1 MIIIVKML
9 LDNFKFAFKTR
20 KAWWYTATSRSRA
33 RFARTT
39 LGSFWLG
46 FSNLLSI
53 GTLGVVYG
61 TVFSVDDFTSYF
73 IYLGFGLVI
82 WNTISSS
89 ISNSPQL
96 LAHNSSNIKN
106 MNLKPIF
113 YTLEEWSF
121 QLQTFIQSFILV
133 FFVFLFLKSSL
144 LVNLITY
151 SWIPFFNLFVFIY
164 WFPVIICLISI
175 RFNDIAQLVPIVLQ
189 LVFLTSP
196 ILYTR
201 ESLGSLSWITNL
213 NFIYQI
219 LDPLR
224 ISIIEGSIN
233 YKDSLLILV
242 VNFAGLFLTIKLLN
256 HESKRLPF
264 LV

>member
-53 GTLGVVYG
+53 GTLGIVYG
-61 TVFSVDDFTSYF
+61 TVFSVEDFRSYF

-89 ISNSPQL
+89 ISNAPNL
-96 LAHNSSNIKN
+96 FAHNSSNIKN

-133 FFVFLFLKSSL
+133 FIVFLFLKF
-144 LVNLITY
+144 NLINNLLIY
-151 SWIPFFNLFVFIY
+151 SWLPFLNLFVFIY
-164 WFPVIICLISI
+164 WFPVIICLISV
-175 RFNDIAQLVPIVLQ
+175 RFTDIAQLVPIVLQ

-196 ILYTR
+196 ILYR
-201 ESLGSLSWITNL
+201 KESLGSLEWITNL

-219 LDPLR
+219 LDPIR
-224 ISIIEGSIN
+224 MSIINGYIN
-233 YKDSLLILV
+233 YAHSMLLFFLNVI
-242 VNFAGLFLTIKLLN
+242 GLFVTIKILN
-256 HESKRLPF
+256 LESKRLPF
-264 LV
+264 LL

>member
-1 MIIIVKML
+1 MIIILRML
-9 LDNFKFAFKTR
+9 SDSFKFAFRTR
-20 KAWWYTATSRSRA
+20 RAWWYTATSRSRA

-53 GTLGVVYG
+53 GTLGIVYG
-61 TVFSVDDFTSYF
+61 TVFSVEDFSSYF

-89 ISNSPQL
+89 IANAPQL
-96 LAHNSSNIKN
+96 FTHNSSNIKN

-121 QLQTFIQSFILV
+121 QLQTFVQSFLLV
-133 FFVFLFLKSSL
+133 FFVFLFLKFSL
-144 LVNLITY
+144 ISNLVIY
-151 SWIPFFNLFVFIY
+151 SWIPLVNLFIFIY

-175 RFNDIAQLVPIVLQ
+175 RFNDIAQLVPIALQ
-189 LVFLTSP
+189 LLFLTSP
-196 ILYTR
+196 ILYR
-201 ESLGSLSWITNL
+201 KESLGSLSWITNL
-213 NFIYQI
+213 NFVYQI

-224 ISIIEGSIN
+224 ESIINGFLNYQNSFFLFIIN
-233 YKDSLLILV
+233 IIGLI
-242 VNFAGLFLTIKLLN
+242 FTITLLN
-256 HESKRLPF
+256 IESKKLPF
-264 LV
+264 MV

>member
-9 LDNFKFAFKTR
+9 LNNFRFAFKTR

-53 GTLGVVYG
+53 GTLGIVYG
-61 TVFSVDDFTSYF
+61 TVFSVQDFRSYF
-73 IYLGFGLVI
+73 IYLGIGLVV

-89 ISNSPQL
+89 ISNSPNL
-96 LAHNSSNIKN
+96 FTHNSSNIKN
-106 MNLKPIF
+106 MNVKPIF

-133 FFVFLFLKSSL
+133 FLVLLIFKFSL
-144 LVNLITY
+144 ISNLLIY
-151 SWIPFFNLFVFIY
+151 SWIPFINLFIFLY
-164 WFPVIICLISI
+164 WFPVIICLVSV
-175 RFNDIAQLVPIVLQ
+175 RFTDIAQLVPIILQ

-196 ILYTR
+196 ILYR
-201 ESLGSLSWITNL
+201 KENLGSLEWITNFNL
-213 NFIYQI
+213 IYQI
-219 LDPLR
+219 LDPVR
-224 ISIIEGSIN
+224 VSIISGSVNYVTSMILLCIN
-233 YKDSLLILV
+233 II
-242 VNFAGLFLTIKLLN
+242 GLFFTIRLLN
-256 HESKRLPF
+256 SESKILPF
-264 LV
+264 IL

>member
-1 MIIIVKML
+1 MTITVKML

-20 KAWWYTATSRSRA
+20 KAWWYTASSRSRA

-53 GTLGVVYG
+53 GTLGIVYG
-61 TVFSVDDFTSYF
+61 TVFSVEDFKSYF
-73 IYLGFGLVI
+73 VYLGFGLVV

-89 ISNSPQL
+89 ISNSPTL
-96 LAHNSSNIKN
+96 FAHNSSNIKN

-133 FFVFLFLKSSL
+133 FFVFLFLKSTLIINL
-144 LVNLITY
+144 LLYSWLPLLNLI
-151 SWIPFFNLFVFIY
+151 IFIY
-164 WFPVIICLISI
+164 WFPLIVCLISV
-175 RFNDIAQLVPIVLQ
+175 RFTDIAQLVPIVLQ

-196 ILYTR
+196 ILYR
-201 ESLGSLSWITNL
+201 KESLGSLGWITNI

-224 ISIIEGSIN
+224 VSIINGTIN
-233 YKDSLLILV
+233 YQNSMLLLIC
-242 VNFAGLFLTIKLLN
+242 NFVGLFLTLRYLEI
-256 HESKRLPF
+256 ESRRLPF
-264 LV
+264 LL

>member
-1 MIIIVKML
+1 MTIIVKML

-53 GTLGVVYG
+53 GTLGIVYG
-61 TVFSVDDFTSYF
+61 TVFSVEDFRSYF

-89 ISNSPQL
+89 ISNAPNL
-96 LAHNSSNIKN
+96 FAHNSSNIKN

-133 FFVFLFLKSSL
+133 FIVFLFLKF
-144 LVNLITY
+144 NLINNLLIY
-151 SWIPFFNLFVFIY
+151 SWLPFFNLFVFIY
-164 WFPVIICLISI
+164 WFPVIICLISV
-175 RFNDIAQLVPIVLQ
+175 RFTDIAQLVPIVLQ

-196 ILYTR
+196 ILYR
-201 ESLGSLSWITNL
+201 KESLGSLGWITNL

-219 LDPLR
+219 LDPIR
-224 ISIIEGSIN
+224 ISIINGYIN
-233 YKDSLLILV
+233 YAHSIL
-242 VNFAGLFLTIKLLN
+242 
-256 HESKRLPF
+256 
-264 LV
+264 

>member
-1 MIIIVKML
+1 ML

-53 GTLGVVYG
+53 GTLGLVYG
-61 TVFSVDDFTSYF
+61 TVFSVDDFSAYF
-73 IYLGFGLVI
+73 VYLGFGLVI

-89 ISNSPQL
+89 ISNSPYL
-96 LAHNSSNIKN
+96 FSHNSSNIKN
-106 MNLKPIF
+106 LNLKPIF

-121 QLQTFIQSFILV
+121 QIQTFIQSFILV
-133 FFVFLFLKSSL
+133 FFIFIIFKFSL
-144 LVNLITY
+144 LTNLLLF
-151 SWIPFFNLFVFIY
+151 SWLPFLNLLIFIY
-164 WFPVIICLISI
+164 WFPVIICLVSV
-175 RFNDIAQLVPIVLQ
+175 RFTDIAQLVPIVLQ

-196 ILYTR
+196 ILYR
-201 ESLGSLSWITNL
+201 KESLGDLDWITNF

-219 LDPLR
+219 LDQLR
-224 ISIIEGSIN
+224 NSLIN
-233 YKDSLLILV
+233 GNVGYQNSFLILIF
-242 VNFAGLFLTIKLLN
+242 NFLGLFFTIKFLN
-256 HESKRLPF
+256 KEAKNLPF
-264 LV
+264 LL

>member
-9 LDNFKFAFKTR
+9 LDSFKFAFKTR

-53 GTLGVVYG
+53 GTLGIVYG
-61 TVFSVDDFTSYF
+61 TVFSVEDFKSYF

-89 ISNSPQL
+89 ISNAPNL
-96 LAHNSSNIKN
+96 FAHNASNIKN

-121 QLQTFIQSFILV
+121 QLQTFIQSFVLV
-133 FFVFLFLKSSL
+133 FVAFLFLKL
-144 LVNLITY
+144 NLISNLLIY
-151 SWIPFFNLFVFIY
+151 SWIPFLNLFIFIY
-164 WFPVIICLISI
+164 WFPLIICLVSV
-175 RFNDIAQLVPIVLQ
+175 RFTDIAQLVPIVLQ

-196 ILYTR
+196 ILYR
-201 ESLGSLSWITNL
+201 KESLGSLSWITNI

-224 ISIIEGSIN
+224 NSIIQGYVN
-233 YKDSLLILV
+233 YQVSFLILI
-242 VNFAGLFLTIKLLN
+242 VNMLGVLLTILLLN
-256 HESKRLPF
+256 FESKRLPF
-264 LV
+264 LL

>member
-1 MIIIVKML
+1 MIIIVKMF

-46 FSNLLSI
+46 FPNLLSI

-61 TVFSVDDFTSYF
+61 TVFSVQDFRSYF
-73 IYLGFGLVI
+73 IYLGIGLVI

-89 ISNSPQL
+89 ISNSPNL
-96 LAHNSSNIKN
+96 FAHNSSNIKN
-106 MNLKPIF
+106 MNVKPIF

-121 QLQTFIQSFILV
+121 QMQTFVQSFILV
-133 FFVFLFLKSSL
+133 FFVLLFLKFSL
-144 LVNLITY
+144 LSNLLIY
-151 SWIPFFNLFVFIY
+151 SWIPFLNLFIFVY
-164 WFPVIICLISI
+164 WFPVILCLISV
-175 RFNDIAQLVPIVLQ
+175 RFTDIAQIVPIVLQ

-196 ILYTR
+196 ILYEK
-201 ESLGSLSWITNL
+201 ESLGSLEWITNL

-219 LDPLR
+219 LDPIR
-224 ISIIEGSIN
+224 QSIIDGSVNYLSSILLLSIN
-233 YKDSLLILV
+233 FI
-242 VNFAGLFLTIKLLN
+242 GLFFTIRMLDS
-256 HESKRLPF
+256 ESKRLPF
-264 LV
+264 LL